1 MTARGSGRQGWRS
14 PERVARLVAWADR
27 HPVAGTTL
35 RIGRELLAV
44 DVRDRIFGMTG
55 QSFLALIP
63 VLIIVSTV
71 VSDSD
76 GESLAAIVNERLG
89 LTGPT
94 ADTVNLLFTKPT
106 NDSVAATASGL
117 SIVLLFFSLNSYT
130 RTMRRSM
137 EGPWGLPR
145 VGWRGQLTGLAGVG
159 LLIVMQGSLSAIA
172 TEWRTDTPQTIF
184 LEGFVRTL
192 VAVVFWLY
200 IGRLLTHGRVPKR
213 HLWPGAV
220 VGGIGTT
227 AIAVWAVTFLPQI
240 FVRDAARYGVI
251 GVALALLTWLLAI
264 SGLVVGVGVFG
275 GQVARAA
282 GWISAPPD
290 PLVQPLL
297 EQPDEPAVQQRAV
310 PEAPPRVARPPADT
324 EDP

>member
-1 MTARGSGRQGWRS
+1 MTAPRAGGTGWRS
-14 PERVARLVAWADR
+14 PQRVARLVAWADR

-76 GESLAAIVNERLG
+76 GESLAEVVNERLG

-94 ADTVNLLFTKPT
+94 AETVRLLFTNPA
-106 NDSVAATASGL
+106 NDAVAATASGL

-159 LLIVMQGSLSAIA
+159 LLIVMQGSLSTIA
-172 TEWRTDTPQTIF
+172 TTWDTETPQTI
-184 LEGFVRTL
+184 LVEGLTRT
-192 VAVVFWLY
+192 VIAVVFWLY
-200 IGRLLTHGRVPKR
+200 IGRLLTHGRVPLR

-227 AIAVWAVTFLPQI
+227 AIAVWAVTFLPEI

-251 GVALALLTWLLAI
+251 GVALGLLTWLLAI
-264 SGLVVGVGVFG
+264 SGLVVGVGVVG

-282 GWISAPPD
+282 GWISTPPD
-290 PLVQPLL
+290 PLVQPLF
-297 EQPDEPAVQQRAV
+297 EQPDEPDE
-310 PEAPPRVARPPADT
+310 PEPPQDEGAPGGG
-324 EDP
+324 

>member
-1 MTARGSGRQGWRS
+1 MRTAPRRAAGTSWRS

-63 VLIIVSTV
+63 VLILVSTV
-71 VSDSD
+71 LSDSD
-76 GESLAAIVNERLG
+76 GESLAVVVNERLG

-94 ADTVNLLFTKPT
+94 AETVQLLFTNPAGDT
-106 NDSVAATASGL
+106 VAATASAL

-137 EGPWGLPR
+137 EGPWGLR
-145 VGWRGQLTGLAGVG
+145 RLGWRGQLTGLAGVG
-159 LLIVMQGSLSAIA
+159 LLIVMQGCLSALA
-172 TEWRTDTPQTIF
+172 TAWDTDTPQGIVV
-184 LEGFVRTL
+184 EGLTRT
-192 VAVVFWLY
+192 VIAVVFWLF

-213 HLWPGAV
+213 HLWPGAL

-227 AIAVWAVTFLPQI
+227 AIAVWSVTFLPEI

-251 GVALALLTWLLAI
+251 GVALGLLTWLLAI
-264 SGLVVGVGVFG
+264 SGLVVGVGVVG

-282 GWISAPPD
+282 RWISTPVD

-297 EQPDEPAVQQRAV
+297 EPDEP
-310 PEAPPRVARPPADT
+310 ERPPQDVVGPGT
-324 EDP
+324 PDRR